1 MHNVKAGKISVIY
14 EGVSPEYCRGKEE
27 KENYILAVGTIE
39 PRKNIRRLIQSYLRL
54 RDINHIEENL
64 VIVGKQG
71 WSCDDVY
78 DIPEAARDNIIFKG
92 YVSKNELIELYQ
104 KAKLFVYPSLYEGFG
119 LPVAEAMACGC
130 PVVTSNLSS
139 LPEVAG
145 NACLLVDPYN
155 MKDIASAILKVL
167 DNDQFAASLTAK
179 GRKQVHQFTWSKC
192 ALETKK
198 VYETVLYK

>member
-1 MHNVKAGKISVIY
+1 M
-14 EGVSPEYCRGKEE
+14 
-27 KENYILAVGTIE
+27 
-39 PRKNIRRLIQSYLRL
+39 RL
-54 RDINHIEENL
+54 RDINHIQEDL

-71 WSCDDVY
+71 WSYDDVY
-78 DIPEAARDNIIFKG
+78 DIPEACRDNIIFKG
-92 YVSKNELIELYQ
+92 YVSKKELIELYQ

-145 NACLLVDPYN
+145 NACLLVDPY
-155 MKDIASAILKVL
+155 KVTDISSAMLKVL
-167 DNDQFAASLTAK
+167 ENDQFANCLINK
-179 GRKQVHQFTWSKC
+179 GQKRADRFTWSRC